1 MKREKGRNETMI
13 LRWIFSCLSNTVCS
27 SPLDF
32 SIIGWQS
39 TSTNQCPVSHAFG
52 IVLIDSMNVVLITD
66 ESGVDEQTDK
76 EKEDEVLKVL
86 TL

>member
-1 MKREKGRNETMI
+1 
-13 LRWIFSCLSNTVCS
+13 
-27 SPLDF
+27 
-32 SIIGWQS
+32 
-39 TSTNQCPVSHAFG
+39 
-52 IVLIDSMNVVLITD
+52 MNVVLITD